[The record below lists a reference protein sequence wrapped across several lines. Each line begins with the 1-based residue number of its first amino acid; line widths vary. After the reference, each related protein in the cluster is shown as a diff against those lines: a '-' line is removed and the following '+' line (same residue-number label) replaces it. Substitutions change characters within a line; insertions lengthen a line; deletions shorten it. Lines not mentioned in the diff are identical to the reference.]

1 MLFIVGNWLQKKERE
16 VYKLVTAAG
25 ATLLLL
31 LWPTAAATI
40 IATITFAH
48 PIVGAADCCRWI
60 LVLILVIEKS
70 QLKSSSLNSEWPVA
84 VISFSFCSVLYI
96 VIVTSLIISS
106 FPISWLIRQ
115 LFWGLMN
122 GNFCIETVTVGF
134 FLHVWIWWKIHQTTK
149 VCSSVLLMGNFLKI
163 WFIWSS
169 RKKLISLV
177 TYAVYLFIFCAS
189 ATVIGTFW
197 HFHWFY
203 RNKSFFFFFFL

>member
-122 GNFCIETVTVGF
+122 GNFCTETVTVGF
-134 FLHVWIWWKIHQTTK
+134 FCMFGFDGKYIKQRRCVVASFWWVIFWKLDLFEAAGK
-149 VCSSVLLMGNFLKI
+149 SLFL
-163 WFIWSS
+163 W
-169 RKKLISLV
+169 
-177 TYAVYLFIFCAS
+177 
-189 ATVIGTFW
+189 
-197 HFHWFY
+197 
-203 RNKSFFFFFFL
+203 